1 MNGRLLTL
9 ASIRNLG
16 HSDGRPKRSTRKPL
30 PRGWVM
36 GWGRQRSVVRR
47 PGPVKATGPFLWKK
61 TIYPFKTECL
71 SYQHRASS
79 SSQHKILTVFLQ
91 ISLRRGNLAVKG
103 VKLDAHW
110 KVIPVLAA
118 PWQSH
123 VACDRCPPTNQSC
136 EIADARLKSS
146 GRFSLT
152 PHGNQQIR

>member
-1 MNGRLLTL
+1 MNGRFLTL

-30 PRGWVM
+30 PRGWGM

-123 VACDRCPPTNQSC
+123 VACDRCPPK
-136 EIADARLKSS
+136 KSKWRKCRCPS
-146 GRFSLT
+146 KIKRPMFLT
-152 PHGNQQIR
+152 PHGVL